1 MKKVG
6 LFICHCGSNIAGT
19 VNIEKVKNYFSGE
32 KDITVSDDYKYMCS
46 EPGQKKLRDA
56 IIEKELN
63 GVVVA
68 CCSPRM
74 HEITFR
80 NAALAAGLN
89 PYQVEIANIR
99 EQCSWV
105 HQKDKEK
112 ATEKAIQIIKTMIEK
127 VKRDEPLTPIEFDIT
142 KRALVIGG
150 GIAGI
155 TAAVDIANAG
165 YEVILVEKKHSIGG
179 KMLQLSETFPTLD
192 CAQCTLTPKTVE
204 AGRHPKIKLM
214 VYSQLEEVK
223 GYIGNFDIKIR
234 KKASYVDW
242 AKCTGCGLCQEKC
255 PTKTESEFD
264 RGIGERKAI
273 YTLSPQAVPN
283 KPIIDKESCRFFRE
297 GKCRVCEKVC
307 PVGAINYEMKDEVI
321 EEKVGAIIVAT
332 GFDVMDVEKIP
343 EYGYGVY
350 PDVIDGLQFERLNSA
365 SGPTGGE
372 IRRPS
377 DGKVPKE
384 VVFIKC
390 VGSRDPEKGI
400 PYCSRICCMYLGKH
414 ARLYKH
420 KVPDGQAYLFYM
432 DIRSFGKGYEEFI
445 QQSMEEADLLYIRG
459 RVARIMQEGDKLVI
473 WGADTLSGRKVEIKA
488 DMVVLATAAVPSN
501 GAKELANVLRTATD
515 EYGFFSEAH
524 IKLKPVESMT
534 GGIYLAGCA
543 QAPKDIPDTVAQA
556 GAAAAKV
563 LSLFGQEKMIQEPL
577 VAYVEEDL
585 CSGCGLC
592 VTACPFDA
600 RQIDVDTKISM
611 VNEALCQGCGACVSV
626 CPNKASKL
634 RNARP
639 ETYMAMLE
647 KYL

>member
-19 VNIEKVKNYFSGE
+19 VNIEKVKNYFLEE
-32 KDITVSDDYKYMCS
+32 KGVSVSDDYKYMCS

-56 IIEKELN
+56 ITEKELN

-105 HQKDKEK
+105 HEKDKEK
-112 ATEKAIQIIKTMIEK
+112 ETEKAIQIIKTMIEK

-142 KRALVIGG
+142 KKALVIGG

-165 YEVILVEKKHSIGG
+165 YEVILVEKRHSIGG

-223 GYIGNFDIKIR
+223 GYIGNFDVKIR

-242 AKCTGCGLCQEKC
+242 TKCTGCGLCQEKC

-283 KPIIDKESCRFFRE
+283 KPIIDKESCRYFRE
-297 GKCRVCEKVC
+297 GKCKVCEKVC
-307 PVGAINYEMKDEVI
+307 PVGAINYEMKDEII

-459 RVARIMQEGDKLVI
+459 RVARIMQEGDKLVV

-488 DMVVLATAAVPSN
+488 DMVVLGTAAVPSK

-543 QAPKDIPDTVAQA
+543 QSPKDIPDTVAQA

-563 LSLFGQEKMIQEPL
+563 LSLFGQEKMVQEPL
-577 VAYVEEDL
+577 VACVEEDL

-592 VTACPFDA
+592 VAACPFDA
-600 RQIDVDTKISM
+600 RQLDEETKISM

-634 RNARP
+634 RNAKP

>member
-1 MKKVG
+1 MKKIG
-6 LFICHCGSNIAGT
+6 LFVCHCGSNIAGT
-19 VNIEKVKNYFSGE
+19 VNIERVKNYFSE
-32 KDITVSDDYKYMCS
+32 YKHVEISDDYKYMCS

-56 IIEKELN
+56 IKERELN

-80 NAALAAGLN
+80 NAAIAAGLN
-89 PYQVEIANIR
+89 PYKVEIANIR

-105 HQKDKEK
+105 HQKDKDK
-112 ATEKAIQIIKTMIEK
+112 ATEKAIAIIKTMIEK
-127 VKRDEPLTPIEFDIT
+127 VQNDEALEPIKFEVT
-142 KRALVIGG
+142 KRALVVGG

-165 YEVILVEKKHSIGG
+165 YEVLLVEKRHSIGG
-179 KMLQLSETFPTLD
+179 KMLELSETFPTLD

-204 AGRHPKIKLM
+204 AGRHPKIKLL
-214 VYSQLEEVK
+214 VYSELEEVK
-223 GYIGNFDIKIR
+223 GYIGNFDVKIR
-234 KKASYVDW
+234 RKASYVDW
-242 AKCTGCGLCQEKC
+242 TKCTGCGLCQEKC

-264 RGIGERKAI
+264 HGIGERKAI

-283 KPIIDKESCRFFRE
+283 KPIIDKVSCRYFRE
-297 GKCRVCEKVC
+297 GKCKVCEKVC
-307 PVGAINYEMKDEVI
+307 PVQAINYEMKDEII

-332 GFDVMDVEKIP
+332 GYDILNTDQIP

-372 IRRPS
+372 IKRPS

-445 QQSMEEADLLYIRG
+445 QQSMEDANLLYIRG
-459 RVARIMQEGDKLVI
+459 RVARIMQEKDKLVV
-473 WGADTLSGRKVEIKA
+473 WGVDTLSGRKVEIKA
-488 DMVVLATAAVPSN
+488 DMVVLGTAVVPSY
-501 GAKELANVLRTATD
+501 GAKELAKILRTSTD
-515 EYGFFSEAH
+515 EHGFFSEAH

-563 LSLFGQEKMIQEPL
+563 LSLFGQEMMVQEPL
-577 VAYVEEDL
+577 IACVDEDL

-592 VTACPFDA
+592 VAACPFDA
-600 RQIDVDTKISM
+600 RQLDVETKISI

-626 CPNKASKL
+626 CPNKASQL
-634 RNARP
+634 RNAKP
-639 ETYMAMLE
+639 KTYMAMVE

>member
-1 MKKVG
+1 MKKIG
-6 LFICHCGSNIAGT
+6 LFICHCGINIAGT
-19 VNIEKVKNYFSGE
+19 IDIPEVKKFFSEYDDIE
-32 KDITVSDDYKYMCS
+32 ISDDYKYMCS

-56 IIEKELN
+56 IVEKNLD

-89 PYQVEIANIR
+89 PYKVEIANIR

-105 HQKDKEK
+105 HQREKDKATKK
-112 ATEKAIQIIKTMIEK
+112 AVDIIKTMIEK
-127 VKRDEPLTPIEFDIT
+127 VKKDEPLQPIEFEIT

-155 TAAVDIANAG
+155 TAAIDVANAG
-165 YEVILVEKKHSIGG
+165 YEVILVEKRHSIGG
-179 KMLQLSETFPTLD
+179 KMLELSETFPTLD

-214 VYSQLEEVK
+214 VYSEVEEVK
-223 GYIGNFDIKIR
+223 GYIGNFDVKIR

-242 AKCTGCGLCQEKC
+242 NKCTGCGLCQEKC

-264 RGIGERKAI
+264 HGLGERKAI

-283 KPIIDKESCRFFRE
+283 KPIIDKNSCRYFRE
-297 GKCRVCEKVC
+297 GKCRVCEKIC
-307 PVGAINYEMKDEVI
+307 PVQAINYEMKDEIV
-321 EEKVGAIIVAT
+321 EEKVGAIVVAT
-332 GFDVMDVEKIP
+332 GYEILETEKIP
-343 EYGYGVY
+343 EYGCGMYK
-350 PDVIDGLQFERLNSA
+350 DVIDGLQFERLNSA
-365 SGPTGGE
+365 SGPTAGE

-377 DGKVPKE
+377 DGKIPKE

-400 PYCSRICCMYLGKH
+400 PYCSRLCCMYLAKH

-432 DIRSFGKGYEEFI
+432 DIRSFGKGYEEFV
-445 QQSMEEADLLYIRG
+445 QQSMEEANLLYIRG
-459 RVARIMQEGDKLVI
+459 RVARIMQEGDKLVV
-473 WGADTLSGRKVEIKA
+473 WGVDTLSGRKVEIKA
-488 DMVVLATAAVPSN
+488 DMVVLGTAVVPSK
-501 GAKELANVLRTATD
+501 GSVELGKILRTATD

-543 QAPKDIPDTVAQA
+543 QSPKDIPDTVAQA

-563 LSLFGQEKMIQEPL
+563 LSLFGQEKMVQEPL
-577 VAYVEEDL
+577 IACVDTDL
-585 CSGCGLC
+585 CSGCGVC
-592 VTACPFDA
+592 VVACPFDA
-600 RQIDVDTKISM
+600 RMLDQDERISI
-611 VNEALCQGCGACVSV
+611 VNEALCQGCGACVSA
-626 CPNKASKL
+626 CPNKACQL
-634 RNARP
+634 RNASP
-639 ETYMAMLE
+639 KTYMAMVD

>member
-1 MKKVG
+1 MKKIG
-6 LFICHCGSNIAGT
+6 LFVCHCGSNIAGT
-19 VNIEKVKNYFSGE
+19 VNIERVKNYFSE
-32 KDITVSDDYKYMCS
+32 YKHVEISDDYKYMCS

-56 IIEKELN
+56 IKERELN

-80 NAALAAGLN
+80 NAAIAAGLN
-89 PYQVEIANIR
+89 PYKVEIANIR

-105 HQKDKEK
+105 HQKDKDK
-112 ATEKAIQIIKTMIEK
+112 ATEKAIAIIKTMIEK
-127 VKRDEPLTPIEFDIT
+127 VQNDEALEPIKFEVT
-142 KRALVIGG
+142 KRALVVGG

-165 YEVILVEKKHSIGG
+165 YEVLLVEKRHSIGG
-179 KMLQLSETFPTLD
+179 KMLELSETFPTLD

-204 AGRHPKIKLM
+204 AGRHPKIKLL
-214 VYSQLEEVK
+214 VYSELEEVK
-223 GYIGNFDIKIR
+223 GYIGNFDVKIR
-234 KKASYVDW
+234 RKASYVDW
-242 AKCTGCGLCQEKC
+242 TKCTGCGLCQEKC

-264 RGIGERKAI
+264 HGIGERKAI

-283 KPIIDKESCRFFRE
+283 KPIIDKVSCRYFRE
-297 GKCRVCEKVC
+297 GKCKVCEKVC
-307 PVGAINYEMKDEVI
+307 PVQAINYEMKDEII

-332 GFDVMDVEKIP
+332 GYDILNTDQIP

-372 IRRPS
+372 IKRPS

-445 QQSMEEADLLYIRG
+445 QQSMEDANLLYIRG
-459 RVARIMQEGDKLVI
+459 RVARIMQEKDKLVV
-473 WGADTLSGRKVEIKA
+473 WGVDTLSGRKVEIKA
-488 DMVVLATAAVPSN
+488 DMVVLGTAVVPSY
-501 GAKELANVLRTATD
+501 GAKELAKILRTSTD
-515 EYGFFSEAH
+515 EHGFFSEAH

-563 LSLFGQEKMIQEPL
+563 LSLFGQEMMVQEPL
-577 VAYVEEDL
+577 IACVEEDL

-592 VTACPFDA
+592 VAACPFDA
-600 RQIDVDTKISM
+600 RQLDVETKISI
-611 VNEALCQGCGACVSV
+611 VNEALCQGCGVCVSV
-626 CPNKASKL
+626 CPNKASQL
-634 RNARP
+634 RNAKP
-639 ETYMAMLE
+639 KTYMAMVE

>member
-1 MKKVG
+1 MKKIG
-6 LFICHCGSNIAGT
+6 LYICHCGSNIAGV
-19 VNIEKVKNYFSGE
+19 VNIEKVKNYFSSIEGIE
-32 KDITVSDDYKYMCS
+32 IADDYKYMCS

-56 IIEKELN
+56 IVEKGLN

-80 NAALAAGLN
+80 NAAISAGLN

-112 ATEKAIQIIKTMIEK
+112 ATQKAIEIIKTMIEK
-127 VKRDEPLTPIEFDIT
+127 VKSDEPLQPIEFDIT

-155 TAAVDIANAG
+155 TSAVDIANAG

-214 VYSQLEEVK
+214 VYSEVEEVK
-223 GYIGNFDIKIR
+223 GYIGNFDVKIR

-242 AKCTGCGLCQEKC
+242 SKCTGCGLCQEKC
-255 PTKTESEFD
+255 PTKTASEFD
-264 RGIGERKAI
+264 RGLGERKAI

-297 GKCRVCEKVC
+297 GKCRVCEKIC
-307 PVGAINYEMKDEVI
+307 PVQAINYEMKDEIV

-332 GFDVMDVEKIP
+332 GYDILETDKIP
-343 EYGYGVY
+343 EYGYGMY

-390 VGSRDPEKGI
+390 VGSRDPLKGI
-400 PYCSRICCMYLGKH
+400 PYCSRVCCMYLGKH

-445 QQSMEEADLLYIRG
+445 QQSMEEANLLYIRG
-459 RVARIMQEGDKLVI
+459 RVARIFQEGDKLVV
-473 WGADTLSGRKVEIKA
+473 WGVDTLSGKKVEIKA
-488 DMVVLATAAVPSN
+488 DMVVLGTAVIPSE
-501 GAKELANVLRTATD
+501 GAKNLAKILRTSTD

-524 IKLKPVESMT
+524 IKLRPVESMT
-534 GGIYLAGCA
+534 AGIYLAGCA
-543 QAPKDIPDTVAQA
+543 QSPKDIPDTVSQA
-556 GAAAAKV
+556 GAASAKV
-563 LSLFGQEKMIQEPL
+563 LALFGKDKMVQEPL
-577 VAYVEEDL
+577 IACVDIDL

-592 VTACPFDA
+592 ISACPFDA
-600 RQIDVDTKISM
+600 RQLDSEEKISL

-626 CPNKASKL
+626 CPNKACSL
-634 RNARP
+634 RNAMP
-639 ETYMAMLE
+639 KTYISMVE
-647 KYL
+647 RYL

>member
-1 MKKVG
+1 MKKIG

-19 VNIEKVKNYFSGE
+19 IDIPEVKKFFSEYDDIE
-32 KDITVSDDYKYMCS
+32 ISDDYKYMCS

-56 IIEKELN
+56 IVERGLN

-80 NAALAAGLN
+80 NAAVSAGLN
-89 PYQVEIANIR
+89 PYKVEIANIR

-105 HQKDKEK
+105 HQKEKDK
-112 ATEKAIQIIKTMIEK
+112 ATKKSIDIIKTMIEK
-127 VKRDEPLTPIEFDIT
+127 VKRDEALQPIEFDIT

-165 YEVILVEKKHSIGG
+165 YEVVLVEKRHSIGG
-179 KMLQLSETFPTLD
+179 KMLELSETFPTLD

-214 VYSQLEEVK
+214 VYSEVEEVK
-223 GYIGNFDIKIR
+223 GYIGNFDVKIR
-234 KKASYVDW
+234 RKASYVDW
-242 AKCTGCGLCQEKC
+242 NKCTGCGLCQEKC
-255 PTKTESEFD
+255 PSKTESEFD
-264 RGIGERKAI
+264 HGLGERKAI

-283 KPIIDKESCRFFRE
+283 KPIIDKNSCRFFRE

-307 PVGAINYEMKDEVI
+307 PVQAINYEMKDEVI
-321 EEKVGAIIVAT
+321 EEKVGAIVVAT
-332 GFDVMDVEKIP
+332 GYEILETEKIP
-343 EYGYGVY
+343 EYGYGMY
-350 PDVIDGLQFERLNSA
+350 KDVIDGLQFERLNSA
-365 SGPTGGE
+365 SGPTAGE

-445 QQSMEEADLLYIRG
+445 QQSMEEANLLYIRG
-459 RVARIMQEGDKLVI
+459 RVARIMQEGDKLVV
-473 WGADTLSGRKVEIKA
+473 WGVDTLSGRKVEIKA
-488 DMVVLATAAVPSN
+488 DMVVLGTAVVPSK
-501 GAKELANVLRTATD
+501 GATELAKVLRTATD
-515 EYGFFSEAH
+515 EYGFFNEAH

-563 LSLFGQEKMIQEPL
+563 LSLFGQEKMVQEPL
-577 VAYVEEDL
+577 IACVDTDL
-585 CSGCGLC
+585 CSGCGVC

-600 RQIDVDTKISM
+600 RMLDVDEKISI
-611 VNEALCQGCGACVSV
+611 VNEALCQGCGACVSA
-626 CPNKASKL
+626 CPNKACQL
-634 RNARP
+634 RNASP
-639 ETYMAMLE
+639 KTYMAMVD

>member
-19 VNIEKVKNYFSGE
+19 VNIEKVKEFFVGQDGIS
-32 KDITVSDDYKYMCS
+32 ISDDYKYMCS

-56 IIEKELN
+56 IKDKELN

-127 VKRDEPLTPIEFDIT
+127 VKRDEPLTPIEFEVT

-165 YEVILVEKKHSIGG
+165 YEVILVEKRHSIGG

-223 GYIGNFDIKIR
+223 GYIGNFDVKIR
-234 KKASYVDW
+234 KRASYVDW
-242 AKCTGCGLCQEKC
+242 SKCTGCGLCQEKC
-255 PTKTESEFD
+255 PAKTASEFD
-264 RGIGERKAI
+264 RGVGQRKAI

-307 PVGAINYEMKDEVI
+307 PVGAINYEMKDEVV
-321 EEKVGAIIVAT
+321 EEKVGAIVVAT

-343 EYGYGVY
+343 EYGYGMY

-445 QQSMEEADLLYIRG
+445 QQSMEEANLLYIRG
-459 RVARIMQEGDKLVI
+459 RVARIMQEGDKLVV
-473 WGADTLSGRKVEIKA
+473 WGVDTLSGRKVEIKA
-488 DMVVLATAAVPSN
+488 DMVVLGTAAVPSQ
-501 GAKELANVLRTATD
+501 GAKELANVLRTSTD

-543 QAPKDIPDTVAQA
+543 QSPKDIPDTVAQA

-563 LSLFGQEKMIQEPL
+563 LSLFGQEKMVQEPL
-577 VAYVEEDL
+577 VACVEEDL

-600 RQIDVDTKISM
+600 RYIDEETKISM

-647 KYL
+647 RYL

>member
-1 MKKVG
+1 MKKIG

-19 VNIEKVKNYFSGE
+19 IDIPQVKKYFSE
-32 KDITVSDDYKYMCS
+32 YDDIEISDDYKYMCS

-56 IIEKELN
+56 IVEKELN

-80 NAALAAGLN
+80 NAAVSAGLN
-89 PYQVEIANIR
+89 PYKVEIANIR

-105 HQKDKEK
+105 HQKEKEN
-112 ATEKAIQIIKTMIEK
+112 ATKKSIDIIKTMIEK
-127 VKRDEPLTPIEFDIT
+127 VKRDEPLQPIEFEIT

-165 YEVILVEKKHSIGG
+165 YEVVLVEKRHSIGG
-179 KMLQLSETFPTLD
+179 KMLELSETFPTLD

-204 AGRHPKIKLM
+204 AGRHPKIKLL
-214 VYSQLEEVK
+214 VYSEVEEVK
-223 GYIGNFDIKIR
+223 GYIGNFDVKIR

-242 AKCTGCGLCQEKC
+242 NKCTGCGLCQEKC
-255 PTKTESEFD
+255 PSKTESEFD
-264 RGIGERKAI
+264 HGLGERKAI

-283 KPIIDKESCRFFRE
+283 KPIIDKNSCRYFKE

-307 PVGAINYEMKDEVI
+307 PVQAINYEMKDEIV
-321 EEKVGAIIVAT
+321 EEKVGAIVVAT
-332 GFDVMDVEKIP
+332 GYEILETERIP
-343 EYGYGVY
+343 EYGYGMY
-350 PDVIDGLQFERLNSA
+350 KDVIDGLQFERLNSA
-365 SGPTGGE
+365 SGPTSGE

-377 DGKVPKE
+377 DGKIPKE

-445 QQSMEEADLLYIRG
+445 QQSMEEANLLYIRG
-459 RVARIMQEGDKLVI
+459 RVARIMQEGDKLVV
-473 WGADTLSGRKVEIKA
+473 WGVDTLSGRKVEIKA
-488 DMVVLATAAVPSN
+488 DMVVLGTAVVPSK
-501 GAKELANVLRTATD
+501 GAVDLAKVLRTATD
-515 EYGFFSEAH
+515 EYGYFSEAH

-563 LSLFGQEKMIQEPL
+563 LSLFGQEKMVQEPL
-577 VAYVEEDL
+577 IACVDTDL
-585 CSGCGLC
+585 CSGCGVC
-592 VTACPFDA
+592 VVACPFDA
-600 RQIDVDTKISM
+600 RVLDEDEKISI
-611 VNEALCQGCGACVSV
+611 VNEALCQGCGACVSA
-626 CPNKASKL
+626 CPNKACQL
-634 RNARP
+634 RNSSP
-639 ETYMAMLE
+639 KTYMAMVD

>member
-1 MKKVG
+1 MKKIG
-6 LFICHCGSNIAGT
+6 LYICHCGSNIAGT
-19 VNIEKVKNYFSGE
+19 VDIPKVKSIMAEEPGVE
-32 KDITVSDDYKYMCS
+32 VSDDYKYMCS

-56 IIEKELN
+56 IVEKGLE

-80 NAALAAGLN
+80 NAASAAGLN

-112 ATEKAIQIIKTMIEK
+112 ATDKAILIIKTMIEK
-127 VKRDEPLTPIEFDIT
+127 VKRDEPLQPIEFDVT

-155 TAAVDIANAG
+155 TTAVDIANAG

-214 VYSQLEEVK
+214 VYSELEEVK
-223 GYIGNFDIKIR
+223 GYIGNFDVKIR
-234 KKASYVDW
+234 RKAPYVDW
-242 AKCTGCGLCQEKC
+242 SKCTGCGLCQEKC
-255 PTKTESEFD
+255 PTKTASEFD
-264 RGIGERKAI
+264 REMGERKSI

-283 KPIIDKESCRFFRE
+283 KPIIDKASCRFFRE
-297 GKCRVCEKVC
+297 GKCKVCEKVC
-307 PVGAINYEMKDEVI
+307 PVKAINYEMKDEVI

-332 GFDVMDVEKIP
+332 GFDIMDMDKIP
-343 EYGYGVY
+343 EYGYGMY
-350 PDVIDGLQFERLNSA
+350 PDVIDGIQFERLNSA

-377 DGKVPKE
+377 DGKIPKE

-420 KVPDGQAYLFYM
+420 KVHDGQAYLFYM

-445 QQSMEEADLLYIRG
+445 QQSMEEANLLYIRG
-459 RVARIMQEGDKLVI
+459 RVSRIMQEGDKLVV
-473 WGADTLSGRKVEIKA
+473 WGADTLSGKKVEIKA
-488 DMVVLATAAVPSN
+488 DMVVLGTAALAAD
-501 GAKELANVLRTATD
+501 GAKALANVLRTATD

-543 QAPKDIPDTVAQA
+543 QSPKDIPDTVAQA

-563 LSLFGQEKMIQEPL
+563 LSLFGNEKMVQEPL
-577 VAYVEEDL
+577 VACVDSDL
-585 CSGCGLC
+585 CSGCGMC
-592 VTACPFDA
+592 VSACPFDA
-600 RQIDVDTKISM
+600 RSLDPQQRIGL

-626 CPNKASKL
+626 CPNKASQLKNT
-634 RNARP
+634 RA
-639 ETYMAMLE
+639 ETVMAMME

>member
-19 VNIEKVKNYFSGE
+19 VNIEKVKDYFSHE
-32 KDITVSDDYKYMCS
+32 KDVTISDDYKYMCS

-56 IIEKELN
+56 IIEKSLN

-80 NAALAAGLN
+80 NAASAAGLN

-165 YEVILVEKKHSIGG
+165 YEVILVERKHSIGG
-179 KMLQLSETFPTLD
+179 TMLQLSETFPTLD

-214 VYSQLEEVK
+214 VYSQVEEVK
-223 GYIGNFDIKIR
+223 GYIGNFDVKIR

-242 AKCTGCGLCQEKC
+242 TKCTGCGLCQEKC

-283 KPIIDKESCRFFRE
+283 KPIIDKDSCRFFRE

-307 PVGAINYEMKDEVI
+307 PVGAINYEMKDEVV

-332 GFDVMDVEKIP
+332 GFNVMDVEKIP
-343 EYGYGVY
+343 EYGYGIY
-350 PDVIDGLQFERLNSA
+350 PDVIDGIQFERLNSA
-365 SGPTGGE
+365 SGPTSGE

-445 QQSMEEADLLYIRG
+445 QQSMEEANLMYIRG
-459 RVARIMQEGDKLVI
+459 RVARIMQEGDKLIV
-473 WGADTLSGRKVEIKA
+473 WGADTLTGRKVEIKA
-488 DMVVLATAAVPSN
+488 DMVVLGTAAIPSK
-501 GAKELANVLRTATD
+501 GAKELANILRTATD

-543 QAPKDIPDTVAQA
+543 QSPKDIPDTVSQA

-563 LSLFGQEKMIQEPL
+563 LSLFGQEKMVQEPL
-577 VAYVEEDL
+577 VACVEEDL

-592 VTACPFDA
+592 VAACPFDA
-600 RQIDVDTKISM
+600 RQVDDETKISM

-647 KYL
+647 RYL

>member
-1 MKKVG
+1 MKKIG

-19 VNIEKVKNYFSGE
+19 IDIPEVKKFFSGYD
-32 KDITVSDDYKYMCS
+32 DIEISDDYKYMCS

-56 IIEKELN
+56 IVDRQLD

-80 NAALAAGLN
+80 NAAQSAGLN
-89 PYQVEIANIR
+89 PYKVEIANIR

-105 HQKDKEK
+105 HQKEKGK
-112 ATEKAIQIIKTMIEK
+112 ATEKAIDIIKTMIEK
-127 VKRDEPLTPIEFDIT
+127 VKRDEPLKPIEFEIT

-165 YEVILVEKKHSIGG
+165 YEVILVERRHSIGG
-179 KMLQLSETFPTLD
+179 KMLELSETFPTLD

-214 VYSQLEEVK
+214 VYSEVEEVK

-234 KKASYVDW
+234 RKASFVDW
-242 AKCTGCGLCQEKC
+242 NKCTGCGLCQEKC

-264 RGIGERKAI
+264 HGLGERKAI

-283 KPIIDKESCRFFRE
+283 KPIIDKNSCRFFRE

-307 PVGAINYEMKDEVI
+307 PVQAINYEMKDEIV
-321 EEKVGAIIVAT
+321 EEKVGAIVVAT
-332 GFDVMDVEKIP
+332 GYEILETDKIP
-343 EYGYGVY
+343 EYGYGIY
-350 PDVIDGLQFERLNSA
+350 KDVIDGLQFERLNSA
-365 SGPTGGE
+365 SGPTAGE

-377 DGKVPKE
+377 DGKIPKE

-445 QQSMEEADLLYIRG
+445 QQSMEEANLLYIRG
-459 RVARIMQEGDKLVI
+459 RVARIMQEGDKLVV
-473 WGADTLSGRKVEIKA
+473 WGVDTLSGRKVEIKA
-488 DMVVLATAAVPSN
+488 DMVVLGTAVLPSK
-501 GAKELANVLRTATD
+501 GAAELGKILRAATD

-543 QAPKDIPDTVAQA
+543 QSPKDIPDTVAQA

-577 VAYVEEDL
+577 IACVDYDL
-585 CSGCGLC
+585 CSGCGVC
-592 VTACPFDA
+592 VVACPFDA
-600 RQIDVDTKISM
+600 RMLDQEERISI
-611 VNEALCQGCGACVSV
+611 VNEALCQGCGACVSA
-626 CPNKASKL
+626 CPNKACQLK
-634 RNARP
+634 NASP
-639 ETYMAMLE
+639 KTYIAMVD

>member
-19 VNIEKVKNYFSGE
+19 VNIEKVKSYFANVEGIS
-32 KDITVSDDYKYMCS
+32 ISDDYKYMCS

-56 IIEKELN
+56 ITEKELG

-74 HEITFR
+74 HELTFR

-105 HQKDKEK
+105 HQKDKDK

-127 VKRDEPLTPIEFDIT
+127 VKRDEPLTPIEFDVT

-165 YEVILVEKKHSIGG
+165 YEVILVEKRHSIGG

-214 VYSQLEEVK
+214 VYSQIEEVK
-223 GYIGNFDIKIR
+223 GYIGNFDVKIR
-234 KKASYVDW
+234 RKASYVDW
-242 AKCTGCGLCQEKC
+242 TKCTGCGLCQEKC
-255 PTKTESEFD
+255 PTKTQSEFD

-321 EEKVGAIIVAT
+321 EEKVGAIVVAT
-332 GFDVMDVEKIP
+332 GFDVMETEKIP
-343 EYGYGVY
+343 EYGYGMY

-365 SGPTGGE
+365 SGPTSGE

-445 QQSMEEADLLYIRG
+445 QQSMEEANLLYIRG
-459 RVARIMQEGDKLVI
+459 RVARIMQDGDKLIV
-473 WGADTLSGRKVEIKA
+473 WGVDTLSGRKVEIKA
-488 DMVVLATAAVPSN
+488 DMVVLGTAAIPSQ
-501 GAKELANVLRTATD
+501 GAKELANILRTSTD

-543 QAPKDIPDTVAQA
+543 QSPKDIPDTVAQA

-563 LSLFGQEKMIQEPL
+563 LSLFGQEKMVQEPL
-577 VAYVEEDL
+577 VACVDEDL

-600 RQIDVDTKISM
+600 RYIDEETKISM

-634 RNARP
+634 RNAKP

-647 KYL
+647 RYL

>member
-1 MKKVG
+1 MKKIG
-6 LFICHCGSNIAGT
+6 LYICHCGSNIAGV
-19 VNIEKVKNYFSGE
+19 VNIERVKNYFSSVEGVE
-32 KDITVSDDYKYMCS
+32 ISDDYKYMCS

-56 IIEKELN
+56 ILEKGLN

-112 ATEKAIQIIKTMIEK
+112 ATNKAIEIIKTMIEK
-127 VKRDEPLTPIEFDIT
+127 VKRDEPLEPIEFDIT

-204 AGRHPKIKLM
+204 AGRHSKIKLL
-214 VYSQLEEVK
+214 VYSEVEEVK
-223 GYIGNFDIKIR
+223 GYIGNFDVKIR

-242 AKCTGCGLCQEKC
+242 SKCTGCGLCQEKC
-255 PTKTESEFD
+255 PSKTASEFD
-264 RGIGERKAI
+264 RELGERKAI

-297 GKCRVCEKVC
+297 GKCKVCEKVC
-307 PVGAINYEMKDEVI
+307 PVQAIVYDMKDEVI

-332 GFDVMDVEKIP
+332 GYDILEVDKVP
-343 EYGYGVY
+343 EYGYGMY
-350 PDVIDGLQFERLNSA
+350 PDVIDGLQFERINSA

-372 IRRPS
+372 IKRPS

-445 QQSMEEADLLYIRG
+445 QQSMEEANLLYIRG
-459 RVARIMQEGDKLVI
+459 RVARIFQEGDKLVV
-473 WGADTLSGRKVEIKA
+473 WGVDTLSGKKVEIKA
-488 DMVVLATAAVPSN
+488 DMVVLGTAVLPSE
-501 GAKELANVLRTATD
+501 GAKDLAKVLRTATD
-515 EYGFFSEAH
+515 EYGFLNEAH

-534 GGIYLAGCA
+534 SGIYLAGCA
-543 QAPKDIPDTVAQA
+543 QSPKDIPDTVSQA

-563 LSLFGQEKMIQEPL
+563 LSLFGKDKMVQEPL
-577 VAYVEEDL
+577 VACVDTDL

-592 VTACPFDA
+592 VAACPFDA
-600 RQIDVDTKISM
+600 RQLDTEEKISM

-626 CPNKASKL
+626 CPNKACSL
-634 RNARP
+634 RNAMP
-639 ETYMAMLE
+639 KTYISMLE
-647 KYL
+647 RYL

>member
-19 VNIEKVKNYFSGE
+19 VNIEKVKNYFLSE

-56 IIEKELN
+56 ITEKELN

-142 KRALVIGG
+142 KKALVIGG

-223 GYIGNFDIKIR
+223 GYIGNFDVKIR

-242 AKCTGCGLCQEKC
+242 SKCTGCGLCQEKC

-321 EEKVGAIIVAT
+321 EEKVGAIVVAT
-332 GFDVMDVEKIP
+332 GFDILDVEKIP

-459 RVARIMQEGDKLVI
+459 RVARIMQEGDKLVV

-488 DMVVLATAAVPSN
+488 DMVVLATAAVPSK

-543 QAPKDIPDTVAQA
+543 QSPKDIPDTVAQA

-563 LSLFGQEKMIQEPL
+563 LSLFGQEKMVQEPL
-577 VAYVEEDL
+577 VAFVEEDL

-600 RQIDVDTKISM
+600 RQVDVDTKISL

-634 RNARP
+634 RNAKP

>member
-19 VNIEKVKNYFSGE
+19 VNIEKVKNYFLEE
-32 KDITVSDDYKYMCS
+32 KGVSVSDDYKYMCS

-56 IIEKELN
+56 ITEKELN

-142 KRALVIGG
+142 KKALVIGG

-165 YEVILVEKKHSIGG
+165 YEVILVEKRHSIGG

-223 GYIGNFDIKIR
+223 GYIGNFDVKIR

-242 AKCTGCGLCQEKC
+242 TKCTGCGLCQEKC

-283 KPIIDKESCRFFRE
+283 KPIIDKESCRYFRE
-297 GKCRVCEKVC
+297 GKCKVCEKVC
-307 PVGAINYEMKDEVI
+307 PVGAINYEMKDEII

-459 RVARIMQEGDKLVI
+459 RVARIMQEGDKLVV

-488 DMVVLATAAVPSN
+488 DMVVLGTAAVPSK

-543 QAPKDIPDTVAQA
+543 QSPKDIPDTVAQA

-563 LSLFGQEKMIQEPL
+563 LSLFGQEKMVQEPL
-577 VAYVEEDL
+577 VACVEEDL

-592 VTACPFDA
+592 VAACPFDA
-600 RQIDVDTKISM
+600 RQLDEETKISM

-634 RNARP
+634 RNAKP

>member
-19 VNIEKVKNYFSGE
+19 VNIEKVKSYFADTEGIS
-32 KDITVSDDYKYMCS
+32 ISDDYKYMCS

-56 IIEKELN
+56 ITEKELG

-74 HEITFR
+74 HELTFR
-80 NAALAAGLN
+80 NAAFAAGLN

-127 VKRDEPLTPIEFDIT
+127 VKRDEPLTPIEFDVT

-165 YEVILVEKKHSIGG
+165 YEVILVEKRHSIGG

-214 VYSQLEEVK
+214 VYSQVEEVK
-223 GYIGNFDIKIR
+223 GYIGNFDVKLR
-234 KKASYVDW
+234 RKASFVDW
-242 AKCTGCGLCQEKC
+242 TKCTGCGLCQEKC
-255 PTKTESEFD
+255 PTKTQSEFD

-307 PVGAINYEMKDEVI
+307 PVGAINYEMKDDVI

-332 GFDVMDVEKIP
+332 GFDVMDTEKIP
-343 EYGYGVY
+343 EYGYGMY

-445 QQSMEEADLLYIRG
+445 QQSMEEANLLYIRG
-459 RVARIMQEGDKLVI
+459 RVARIMQEGDKLIV
-473 WGADTLSGRKVEIKA
+473 WGVDTLSGRKVEIKA
-488 DMVVLATAAVPSN
+488 DMVVLGTAAIPSK

-543 QAPKDIPDTVAQA
+543 QSPKDIPDTVAQA

-563 LSLFGQEKMIQEPL
+563 LSLFGQEKMVQEPL
-577 VAYVEEDL
+577 VACVDEDL

-600 RQIDVDTKISM
+600 RYIDEETKISM

-634 RNARP
+634 RNAKP

-647 KYL
+647 RYL

>member
-1 MKKVG
+1 MKKIG

-19 VNIEKVKNYFSGE
+19 IDIPEVKKFFSEYNDIE
-32 KDITVSDDYKYMCS
+32 ISDDYKYMCS

-56 IIEKELN
+56 IVERQLN

-80 NAALAAGLN
+80 NAALSAGLN
-89 PYQVEIANIR
+89 PYKVEIANIR

-105 HQKDKEK
+105 HQKEKDK
-112 ATEKAIQIIKTMIEK
+112 ATKKAIDIIKTMIEK
-127 VKRDEPLTPIEFDIT
+127 VKRDEPLQPIEFEIT

-155 TAAVDIANAG
+155 TAAIDIANAG
-165 YEVILVEKKHSIGG
+165 YEVILVEKRHSIGG
-179 KMLQLSETFPTLD
+179 KMLELSETFPTLD

-214 VYSQLEEVK
+214 VYSEVEEVK
-223 GYIGNFDIKIR
+223 GYIGNFDVKIR
-234 KKASYVDW
+234 RKAGYVDW
-242 AKCTGCGLCQEKC
+242 NKCTGCGLCQEKC
-255 PTKTESEFD
+255 PSKTESEFD
-264 RGIGERKAI
+264 HGLGERKAI

-283 KPIIDKESCRFFRE
+283 KPIIDKNSCRYFRE

-307 PVGAINYEMKDEVI
+307 PVQAINYEMKDEVV
-321 EEKVGAIIVAT
+321 EEKVGAIVVAT
-332 GFDVMDVEKIP
+332 GYEILETEKIP
-343 EYGYGVY
+343 EYGYGMY
-350 PDVIDGLQFERLNSA
+350 KDVIDGLQFERLNSA
-365 SGPTGGE
+365 SGPTAGE

-445 QQSMEEADLLYIRG
+445 QQSMEESNLLYIRG
-459 RVARIMQEGDKLVI
+459 RVARIMQEGDKLVV
-473 WGADTLSGRKVEIKA
+473 WGVDTLSGRKVEIKA
-488 DMVVLATAAVPSN
+488 DMVVLGTAVVPSK
-501 GAKELANVLRTATD
+501 GAVELGKILRTATD

-563 LSLFGQEKMIQEPL
+563 LSLFGQEKMVQEPL
-577 VAYVEEDL
+577 IACVDTDL
-585 CSGCGLC
+585 CSGCGVC

-600 RQIDVDTKISM
+600 RMLDQDEKISI
-611 VNEALCQGCGACVSV
+611 VNEALCQGCGACVSA
-626 CPNKASKL
+626 CPNKACQL
-634 RNARP
+634 RNASP
-639 ETYMAMLE
+639 KTYMAMVD

>member
-1 MKKVG
+1 MKKIG
-6 LFICHCGSNIAGT
+6 LFICHCGINIAGT
-19 VNIEKVKNYFSGE
+19 IDIPEVKKFFSEYDDIE
-32 KDITVSDDYKYMCS
+32 ISDDYKYMCS

-56 IIEKELN
+56 IVEKNLD

-89 PYQVEIANIR
+89 PYKVEIANIR

-105 HQKDKEK
+105 HQREKDKATKK
-112 ATEKAIQIIKTMIEK
+112 AVDIIKTMIEK
-127 VKRDEPLTPIEFDIT
+127 VKKDEPLQPIEFEIT

-155 TAAVDIANAG
+155 TAAIDIANAG
-165 YEVILVEKKHSIGG
+165 YEVILVEKRHSIGG
-179 KMLQLSETFPTLD
+179 KMLELSETFPTLD

-214 VYSQLEEVK
+214 VYSEVEEVK
-223 GYIGNFDIKIR
+223 GYIGNFDVKIR

-242 AKCTGCGLCQEKC
+242 NKCTGCGLCQEKC

-264 RGIGERKAI
+264 HGLGERKAI

-283 KPIIDKESCRFFRE
+283 KPIIDKNSCRYFRE
-297 GKCRVCEKVC
+297 GKCRVCEKIC
-307 PVGAINYEMKDEVI
+307 PVQAINYEMKDEIV
-321 EEKVGAIIVAT
+321 EEKVGAIVVAT
-332 GFDVMDVEKIP
+332 GYEILETEKIP
-343 EYGYGVY
+343 EYGYGMY
-350 PDVIDGLQFERLNSA
+350 KDVIDGLQFERLNSA
-365 SGPTGGE
+365 SGPTAGE

-377 DGKVPKE
+377 DGKIPKE

-400 PYCSRICCMYLGKH
+400 PYCSRVCCMYLAKH

-432 DIRSFGKGYEEFI
+432 DIRSFGKGYEEFV
-445 QQSMEEADLLYIRG
+445 QQSMEEANLLYIRG
-459 RVARIMQEGDKLVI
+459 RVARIMQEGDKLVV
-473 WGADTLSGRKVEIKA
+473 WGVDTLSGRKVEIKA
-488 DMVVLATAAVPSN
+488 DMVVLGTAVVPSK
-501 GAKELANVLRTATD
+501 GSVELGKILRTATD

-543 QAPKDIPDTVAQA
+543 QSPKDIPDTVAQA

-563 LSLFGQEKMIQEPL
+563 LSLFGQEKMVQEPL
-577 VAYVEEDL
+577 IACVDTDL
-585 CSGCGLC
+585 CSGCGVC
-592 VTACPFDA
+592 VVACPFDA
-600 RQIDVDTKISM
+600 RMLDQDERISI
-611 VNEALCQGCGACVSV
+611 VNEALCQGCGACVSA
-626 CPNKASKL
+626 CPNKACQL
-634 RNARP
+634 RNASP
-639 ETYMAMLE
+639 KTYMAMVD

>member
-19 VNIEKVKNYFSGE
+19 VNIEKVKNYFLSE
-32 KDITVSDDYKYMCS
+32 KGITVSDDYKYMCS

-56 IIEKELN
+56 ITEKELN

-142 KRALVIGG
+142 KKALVIGG

-223 GYIGNFDIKIR
+223 GYIGNFDVKIR

-242 AKCTGCGLCQEKC
+242 SKCTGCGLCQEKC

-321 EEKVGAIIVAT
+321 EEKVGAIVVAT
-332 GFDVMDVEKIP
+332 GFDVLDVEKIP

-459 RVARIMQEGDKLVI
+459 RVARIMQEGDKLVV

-488 DMVVLATAAVPSN
+488 DMVVLATAAVPSK

-543 QAPKDIPDTVAQA
+543 QSPKDIPDTVAQA

-563 LSLFGQEKMIQEPL
+563 LSLFGQEKMVQEPL
-577 VAYVEEDL
+577 VAFVEEDL

-600 RQIDVDTKISM
+600 RQVDVDTKISL

-634 RNARP
+634 RNAKP

>member
-19 VNIEKVKNYFSGE
+19 VNIEKVKNYFLSE

-56 IIEKELN
+56 ITEKELN

-142 KRALVIGG
+142 KKALVIGG

-223 GYIGNFDIKIR
+223 GYIGNFDVKIR

-242 AKCTGCGLCQEKC
+242 SKCTGCGLCQEKC

-321 EEKVGAIIVAT
+321 EEKVGAIVVAT
-332 GFDVMDVEKIP
+332 GFDVLDVEKIP

-459 RVARIMQEGDKLVI
+459 RVARIMQEGDKLVV

-543 QAPKDIPDTVAQA
+543 QSPKDIPDTVAQA

-563 LSLFGQEKMIQEPL
+563 LSLFGQEKMVQEPL
-577 VAYVEEDL
+577 VAFVEEDL

-600 RQIDVDTKISM
+600 RQVDVDTKISL

-634 RNARP
+634 RNAKP

>member
-1 MKKVG
+1 MKKIG
-6 LFICHCGSNIAGT
+6 LFVCHCGSNIAGT
-19 VNIEKVKNYFSGE
+19 VNIEKVKNYFSE
-32 KDITVSDDYKYMCS
+32 YKDIEISDDYKYMCS

-56 IIEKELN
+56 IKEKELN

-80 NAALAAGLN
+80 NAAIAAGLN
-89 PYQVEIANIR
+89 PYKVEIANIR

-112 ATEKAIQIIKTMIEK
+112 ATEKAIAIIKTMIEK
-127 VKRDEPLTPIEFDIT
+127 VKNDEALEPLKFEVT
-142 KRALVIGG
+142 KRVLVVGG

-165 YEVILVEKKHSIGG
+165 YEVLLVEKRHSIGG
-179 KMLQLSETFPTLD
+179 KMLELSETFPTLD

-204 AGRHPKIKLM
+204 AGRHLKIKLL
-214 VYSQLEEVK
+214 VYSEIEEVK
-223 GYIGNFDIKIR
+223 GYIGNFDVKIR
-234 KKASYVDW
+234 RKASYVDW
-242 AKCTGCGLCQEKC
+242 SKCTGCGLCQEKC
-255 PTKTESEFD
+255 PTKTDSEFD
-264 RGIGERKAI
+264 HGLGERKAI

-283 KPIIDKESCRFFRE
+283 KPIIDKSSCRYFKE
-297 GKCRVCEKVC
+297 GKCKVCEKVC
-307 PVGAINYEMKDEVI
+307 PVQAINYEMKDEII

-332 GFDVMDVEKIP
+332 GYNILKTEQIP

-390 VGSRDPEKGI
+390 VGSRDPERGI
-400 PYCSRICCMYLGKH
+400 SYCSRICCMYLGKH

-445 QQSMEEADLLYIRG
+445 QNSMEEASLLYIRG
-459 RVARIMQEGDKLVI
+459 RVARIMQENDKLVV
-473 WGADTLSGRKVEIKA
+473 WGVDTLSGRKVEIKA
-488 DMVVLATAAVPSN
+488 DMVVLGTAVVPSD
-501 GAKELANVLRTATD
+501 GAKELAKILRTSTD

-563 LSLFGQEKMIQEPL
+563 LSLFSQEMMVQEPL
-577 VAYVEEDL
+577 VACVEEDL

-592 VTACPFDA
+592 VAACTFDA
-600 RQIDVDTKISM
+600 RQLDVEAKISI

-626 CPNKASKL
+626 CPNKASQL
-634 RNARP
+634 RNAKP
-639 ETYMAMLE
+639 KTYMAMVE

>member
-1 MKKVG
+1 MKKIG

-19 VNIEKVKNYFSGE
+19 IDISEVKKFFSEYDDIE
-32 KDITVSDDYKYMCS
+32 ISDDYKYMCS

-56 IIEKELN
+56 IVERQLN

-80 NAALAAGLN
+80 NAALSAGLN
-89 PYQVEIANIR
+89 PYKVEIANIR

-105 HQKDKEK
+105 HQKEKDK
-112 ATEKAIQIIKTMIEK
+112 ATKKAIDIIKTMIEK
-127 VKRDEPLTPIEFDIT
+127 VKRDEALQPIEFEIT

-165 YEVILVEKKHSIGG
+165 YEVILVEKRHSIGG
-179 KMLQLSETFPTLD
+179 KMLELSETFPTLD

-214 VYSQLEEVK
+214 VYSEVEEVK
-223 GYIGNFDIKIR
+223 GYIGNFDVKIR
-234 KKASYVDW
+234 RKASYVDW
-242 AKCTGCGLCQEKC
+242 NKCTGCGLCQEKC

-264 RGIGERKAI
+264 HGLGERKAI

-283 KPIIDKESCRFFRE
+283 KPIIDKNSCRYFRE

-307 PVGAINYEMKDEVI
+307 PVQAINYEMKDEIV
-321 EEKVGAIIVAT
+321 EEKVGAIVVAT
-332 GFDVMDVEKIP
+332 GYEILETEKIP
-343 EYGYGVY
+343 EYGYGMY
-350 PDVIDGLQFERLNSA
+350 KDVIDGLQFERLNSA
-365 SGPTGGE
+365 SGPTAGE

-445 QQSMEEADLLYIRG
+445 QQSMEEANLLYIRG
-459 RVARIMQEGDKLVI
+459 RVARIMQEGDKLVV
-473 WGADTLSGRKVEIKA
+473 WGVDTLSGRKVEIKA
-488 DMVVLATAAVPSN
+488 DMVVLGTAVIPSK
-501 GAKELANVLRTATD
+501 GAKELAKVLRTATD

-563 LSLFGQEKMIQEPL
+563 LSLFGQEKMVQEPL
-577 VAYVEEDL
+577 IACVDTDL
-585 CSGCGLC
+585 CSGCGVC

-600 RQIDVDTKISM
+600 RMLDQDEKISI
-611 VNEALCQGCGACVSV
+611 VNEALCQGCGACVSA
-626 CPNKASKL
+626 CPNKACQL
-634 RNARP
+634 RNASP
-639 ETYMAMLE
+639 KTYMAMVD

>member
-1 MKKVG
+1 MKKIG

-19 VNIEKVKNYFSGE
+19 IDISEVKKFFSEYDDIE
-32 KDITVSDDYKYMCS
+32 ISDDYKYMCS

-56 IIEKELN
+56 IVERQLN

-80 NAALAAGLN
+80 NAALSAGLN
-89 PYQVEIANIR
+89 PYKVEIANIR

-105 HQKDKEK
+105 HQKEKDK
-112 ATEKAIQIIKTMIEK
+112 ATKKAIDIIKTMIEK
-127 VKRDEPLTPIEFDIT
+127 VKRDEALQPIEFEIT

-165 YEVILVEKKHSIGG
+165 YEVILVEKRHSIGG
-179 KMLQLSETFPTLD
+179 KMLELSETFPTLD

-214 VYSQLEEVK
+214 VYSEVEEVK
-223 GYIGNFDIKIR
+223 GYIGNFDVKIR
-234 KKASYVDW
+234 RKASYVDW
-242 AKCTGCGLCQEKC
+242 NKCTGCGLCQEKC

-264 RGIGERKAI
+264 HGLGERKAI

-283 KPIIDKESCRFFRE
+283 KPIIDKNSCRYFRE

-307 PVGAINYEMKDEVI
+307 PVQAINYDMKDEIV
-321 EEKVGAIIVAT
+321 EEKVGAIVVAT
-332 GFDVMDVEKIP
+332 GYEILETEKIP
-343 EYGYGVY
+343 EYGYGMY
-350 PDVIDGLQFERLNSA
+350 KDVIDGLQFERLNSA
-365 SGPTGGE
+365 SGPTAGE

-445 QQSMEEADLLYIRG
+445 QQSMEEANLLYIRG
-459 RVARIMQEGDKLVI
+459 RVARIMQEGDKLVV
-473 WGADTLSGRKVEIKA
+473 WGVDTLSGRKVEIKA
-488 DMVVLATAAVPSN
+488 DMVVLGTAVVPSK
-501 GAKELANVLRTATD
+501 GAVELGKILRTATD

-563 LSLFGQEKMIQEPL
+563 LSLFGQEKMVQEPL
-577 VAYVEEDL
+577 IACVDTDL
-585 CSGCGLC
+585 CSGCGVC
-592 VTACPFDA
+592 VVACPFDA
-600 RQIDVDTKISM
+600 RMLDQDEKISI
-611 VNEALCQGCGACVSV
+611 VNEALCQGCGACVSA
-626 CPNKASKL
+626 CPNKACQL
-634 RNARP
+634 RNASP
-639 ETYMAMLE
+639 KTYMAMVD

>member
-1 MKKVG
+1 MKKIG

-19 VNIEKVKNYFSGE
+19 IDIPEVKKFFSEYDDIE
-32 KDITVSDDYKYMCS
+32 ISDDYKYMCS

-56 IIEKELN
+56 IVERQLN

-80 NAALAAGLN
+80 NAALSAGLN
-89 PYQVEIANIR
+89 PYKVEIANIR

-105 HQKDKEK
+105 HQKEKDK
-112 ATEKAIQIIKTMIEK
+112 ATKKAIDIIKTMIEK
-127 VKRDEPLTPIEFDIT
+127 VKRDEALQPIEFEIT

-165 YEVILVEKKHSIGG
+165 YEVILVEKRHSIGG
-179 KMLQLSETFPTLD
+179 KMLELSETFPTLD

-214 VYSQLEEVK
+214 VYSEVEEVK
-223 GYIGNFDIKIR
+223 GYIGNFDVKIR
-234 KKASYVDW
+234 RKASYVDW
-242 AKCTGCGLCQEKC
+242 NKCTGCGLCQEKC

-264 RGIGERKAI
+264 HGLGERKAI

-283 KPIIDKESCRFFRE
+283 KPIIDKNSCRYFRE

-307 PVGAINYEMKDEVI
+307 PVQAINYEMKDEIV
-321 EEKVGAIIVAT
+321 EEKVGAIVVAT
-332 GFDVMDVEKIP
+332 GYEILETEKIP
-343 EYGYGVY
+343 EYGYGMY
-350 PDVIDGLQFERLNSA
+350 KDVIDGLQFERLNSA
-365 SGPTGGE
+365 SGPTAGE

-445 QQSMEEADLLYIRG
+445 QQSMEEANLLYIRG
-459 RVARIMQEGDKLVI
+459 RVARIMQEGDKLVV
-473 WGADTLSGRKVEIKA
+473 WGVDTLSGRKVEIKA
-488 DMVVLATAAVPSN
+488 DMVVLGTAVIPSK
-501 GAKELANVLRTATD
+501 GAKELAKVLRTATD

-563 LSLFGQEKMIQEPL
+563 LSLFGQEKMVQEPL
-577 VAYVEEDL
+577 IACVDTDL
-585 CSGCGLC
+585 CSGCGVC

-600 RQIDVDTKISM
+600 RMLDQDEKISI
-611 VNEALCQGCGACVSV
+611 VNEALCQGCGACVSA
-626 CPNKASKL
+626 CPNKACQL
-634 RNARP
+634 RNASP
-639 ETYMAMLE
+639 KTYMAMVD

>member
-1 MKKVG
+1 MKKIG
-6 LFICHCGSNIAGT
+6 LFVCHCGSNIAGT
-19 VNIEKVKNYFSGE
+19 VNIEMVKNYFAE
-32 KDITVSDDYKYMCS
+32 YKDIVISDDYKYMCS
-46 EPGQKKLRDA
+46 EPGQKMLRDA
-56 IIEKELN
+56 IKERELS

-80 NAALAAGLN
+80 NAAIAAGLN
-89 PYQVEIANIR
+89 PYKVEIANIR

-105 HQKDKEK
+105 HQKEKDK
-112 ATEKAIQIIKTMIEK
+112 ATEKSIAIIKTMIEK
-127 VKRDEPLTPIEFDIT
+127 VKRDEALEPIEFELT

-165 YEVILVEKKHSIGG
+165 YEVILVEKRHSIGG
-179 KMLQLSETFPTLD
+179 KMLELSETFPTLD

-204 AGRHPKIKLM
+204 AGRHPKIKLL
-214 VYSQLEEVK
+214 VYSEVEEIK
-223 GYIGNFDIKIR
+223 GYIGNFDVKIR
-234 KKASYVDW
+234 RKASYVDW
-242 AKCTGCGLCQEKC
+242 TKCTGCGLCQEKC
-255 PTKTESEFD
+255 PSKTDSEFD
-264 RGIGERKAI
+264 HGLGERKAI

-283 KPIIDKESCRFFRE
+283 KPIIDKASCRYFRE
-297 GKCRVCEKVC
+297 GKCKVCEKVC
-307 PVGAINYEMKDEVI
+307 PVQAINYEMKDEVI

-332 GFDVMDVEKIP
+332 GYDILETEKIP
-343 EYGYGVY
+343 EYGYGMY

-445 QQSMEEADLLYIRG
+445 QQSMEEANLLYIRG
-459 RVARIMQEGDKLVI
+459 RVARIMQEREKLVV
-473 WGADTLSGRKVEIKA
+473 WGVDTLSGRKVEIKA
-488 DMVVLATAAVPSN
+488 DMVVLGTAVVPFK
-501 GAKELANVLRTATD
+501 GAKELGKVLRTSTD

-534 GGIYLAGCA
+534 GGVYLAGCA

-563 LSLFGQEKMIQEPL
+563 LSLFGQEKMVQEPL
-577 VAYVEEDL
+577 VACVDEDL

-592 VTACPFDA
+592 VAACPFDA
-600 RQIDVDTKISM
+600 RQLDVDAKISI

-626 CPNKASKL
+626 CPNKASQL
-634 RNARP
+634 RNAKP
-639 ETYMAMLE
+639 QTFMAMVDR
-647 KYL
+647 YL

>member
-1 MKKVG
+1 MKKIG

-19 VNIEKVKNYFSGE
+19 VDIGKVKGYFSE
-32 KDITVSDDYKYMCS
+32 YDDIEISDDYKYMCS

-56 IIEKELN
+56 IKEQELD

-80 NAALAAGLN
+80 NAAVSAGLN
-89 PYQVEIANIR
+89 PYKVEIANIR

-105 HQKDKEK
+105 HQKEKDK
-112 ATEKAIQIIKTMIEK
+112 ATEKAIAIIKTMIEK
-127 VKRDEPLTPIEFDIT
+127 VKRDEPLQPLEFNIT

-155 TAAVDIANAG
+155 TAAIDIANAG
-165 YEVILVEKKHSIGG
+165 YEVVLVEKRHSIGG
-179 KMLQLSETFPTLD
+179 KMLELSETFPTLD

-204 AGRHPKIKLM
+204 AGRHPKIKLL
-214 VYSQLEEVK
+214 VYSEVEEVK
-223 GYIGNFDIKIR
+223 GYIGNFDVKIR
-234 KKASYVDW
+234 RKASYVDW
-242 AKCTGCGLCQEKC
+242 TKCTGCGLCQEKC

-264 RGIGERKAI
+264 HGLGERKAI

-283 KPIIDKESCRFFRE
+283 KPIIDKNSCRFFRE

-307 PVGAINYEMKDEVI
+307 PVQAINYEMKDEII

-332 GFDVMDVEKIP
+332 GYDILETEKIP
-343 EYGYGVY
+343 EYGYGMY
-350 PDVIDGLQFERLNSA
+350 KDVIDGLQFERLNSA

-445 QQSMEEADLLYIRG
+445 QQSMEEANLLYIRG
-459 RVARIMQEGDKLVI
+459 RVARIMQEGDKLIV
-473 WGADTLSGRKVEIKA
+473 WGVDTLSGRKVEIKA
-488 DMVVLATAAVPSN
+488 DMVVLGTAVIPSS
-501 GAKELANVLRTATD
+501 GAKELAKILRTSTD

-556 GAAAAKV
+556 GAAASKV
-563 LSLFGQEKMIQEPL
+563 LSLFGQEKMVQEPL
-577 VAYVEEDL
+577 IACVDADL
-585 CSGCGLC
+585 CSGCGIC

-600 RQIDVDTKISM
+600 RMLDVEAKISI
-611 VNEALCQGCGACVSV
+611 VNEALCQGCGACVSA
-626 CPNKASKL
+626 CPNKACQL
-634 RNARP
+634 RNASP
-639 ETYMAMLE
+639 QTYMAMVDR
-647 KYL
+647 YL

>member
-1 MKKVG
+1 MKKIG
-6 LFICHCGSNIAGT
+6 LFVCHCGSNIAGT
-19 VNIEKVKNYFSGE
+19 VNIERVKNYFSE
-32 KDITVSDDYKYMCS
+32 YKDIEISDDYKYMCS

-56 IIEKELN
+56 IKEKELN

-80 NAALAAGLN
+80 NAAIAAGLN
-89 PYQVEIANIR
+89 PYKVEIANIR

-112 ATEKAIQIIKTMIEK
+112 ATEKAIAIIKTMIEK
-127 VKRDEPLTPIEFDIT
+127 VKNDEALEPLKFEVT
-142 KRALVIGG
+142 KRVLVVGG

-165 YEVILVEKKHSIGG
+165 YEVLLVEKRHSIGG
-179 KMLQLSETFPTLD
+179 KMLELSETFPTLD

-204 AGRHPKIKLM
+204 AGRHLKIKLL
-214 VYSQLEEVK
+214 VYSEIEEVK
-223 GYIGNFDIKIR
+223 GYIGNFDVKIR
-234 KKASYVDW
+234 RKASYVDW
-242 AKCTGCGLCQEKC
+242 SKCTGCGLCQEKC
-255 PTKTESEFD
+255 PTKTDSEFD
-264 RGIGERKAI
+264 HGLGERKAI

-283 KPIIDKESCRFFRE
+283 KPIIDKSSCRYFKE
-297 GKCRVCEKVC
+297 GKCKVCEKVC
-307 PVGAINYEMKDEVI
+307 PVQAINYEMKDEII

-332 GFDVMDVEKIP
+332 GYNILKTEQIP

-390 VGSRDPEKGI
+390 VGSRDPERGI
-400 PYCSRICCMYLGKH
+400 SYCSRICCMYLGKH

-445 QQSMEEADLLYIRG
+445 QKSMEEASLLYIRG
-459 RVARIMQEGDKLVI
+459 RVARIMQENDKLVV
-473 WGADTLSGRKVEIKA
+473 WGVDTLSGRKVEIKA
-488 DMVVLATAAVPSN
+488 DMVVLGTAVVPSD
-501 GAKELANVLRTATD
+501 GAKELAKILRTSTD

-563 LSLFGQEKMIQEPL
+563 LSLFSQEMMVQEPL
-577 VAYVEEDL
+577 VACVEEDL

-592 VTACPFDA
+592 VAACTFDA
-600 RQIDVDTKISM
+600 RQLDVEAKISI

-626 CPNKASKL
+626 CPNKASQL
-634 RNARP
+634 RNAKP
-639 ETYMAMLE
+639 KTYMAMVE

>member
-19 VNIEKVKNYFSGE
+19 VNIEKVKSHFSDVEGVS
-32 KDITVSDDYKYMCS
+32 ISDDYKYMCS

-56 IIEKELN
+56 ITEKELN

-105 HQKDKEK
+105 HQKDKER
-112 ATEKAIQIIKTMIEK
+112 ATDKAIQIIKTMIEK
-127 VKRDEPLTPIEFDIT
+127 VKRDEALTPIEFEVT

-165 YEVILVEKKHSIGG
+165 YEVILVEKRHSIGG

-223 GYIGNFDIKIR
+223 GYIGNFDVKIR

-242 AKCTGCGLCQEKC
+242 TKCTGCGLCQEKC
-255 PTKTESEFD
+255 PTKTQSEFD
-264 RGIGERKAI
+264 RGIGTRKAI

-283 KPIIDKESCRFFRE
+283 KPIIDKGSCKFFLE
-297 GKCRVCEKVC
+297 GKCKVCEKVC

-321 EEKVGAIIVAT
+321 EEKVGAVVVAT
-332 GFDVMDVEKIP
+332 GFDIMDVEKIP
-343 EYGYGVY
+343 EYGYGMY

-372 IRRPS
+372 IKRPS

-445 QQSMEEADLLYIRG
+445 QQSMEEANLLYVRG
-459 RVARIMQEGDKLVI
+459 RVARIMQEGDKLIV
-473 WGADTLSGRKVEIKA
+473 WGVDTLSGRKVEIKA
-488 DMVVLATAAVPSN
+488 DMVVLGTAAVPSN

-543 QAPKDIPDTVAQA
+543 QSPKDIPDTVAQA

-563 LSLFGQEKMIQEPL
+563 LSLFGQEKMVQEPL
-577 VAYVEEDL
+577 VACVDEDL

-592 VTACPFDA
+592 VAACPFDA
-600 RQIDVDTKISM
+600 RYIDEETKISM

-634 RNARP
+634 RNAMP

-647 KYL
+647 RYL

>member
-19 VNIEKVKNYFSGE
+19 VNIEKVKNYFLEE
-32 KDITVSDDYKYMCS
+32 KGVSVSDDYKYMCS

-56 IIEKELN
+56 ITEKELN

-142 KRALVIGG
+142 KKALVIGG

-165 YEVILVEKKHSIGG
+165 YEVILVEKRHSIGG

-223 GYIGNFDIKIR
+223 GYIGNFDVKIR

-242 AKCTGCGLCQEKC
+242 TKCTGCGLCQEKC

-283 KPIIDKESCRFFRE
+283 KPIIDKESCRYFRE
-297 GKCRVCEKVC
+297 GKCKVCEKVC
-307 PVGAINYEMKDEVI
+307 PVSAINYEMKDEII

-459 RVARIMQEGDKLVI
+459 RVARIMQEGDKLVV

-488 DMVVLATAAVPSN
+488 DMVVLGTAAVPSK

-543 QAPKDIPDTVAQA
+543 QSPKDIPDTVAQA

-563 LSLFGQEKMIQEPL
+563 LSLFGQEKMVQEPL
-577 VAYVEEDL
+577 VACVEEDL

-592 VTACPFDA
+592 VAACPFDA
-600 RQIDVDTKISM
+600 RQLDEETKISM

-634 RNARP
+634 RNAKP

>member
-1 MKKVG
+1 MKKIG
-6 LFICHCGSNIAGT
+6 LYICHCGSNIAGT
-19 VNIEKVKNYFSGE
+19 VNIEKVKNYFSGME
-32 KDITVSDDYKYMCS
+32 GVEISDDYKYMCS

-56 IIEKELN
+56 IVERELN

-112 ATEKAIQIIKTMIEK
+112 ATEKAIDIIKVMLEK
-127 VKRDEPLTPIEFDIT
+127 VKKDEPLQPIEFEIT

-165 YEVILVEKKHSIGG
+165 YEVILVEKRHSIGG

-204 AGRHPKIKLM
+204 AGRHPRIKLM
-214 VYSQLEEVK
+214 VYSEVEEVK
-223 GYIGNFDIKIR
+223 GYIGNFDVKIR

-242 AKCTGCGLCQEKC
+242 SKCTGCGLCQEKC
-255 PTKTESEFD
+255 PSKTSSEFD
-264 RGIGERKAI
+264 RELGERKAI

-283 KPIIDKESCRFFRE
+283 KPIIDRESCRFFRE
-297 GKCRVCEKVC
+297 GKCRVCEKIC
-307 PVGAINYEMKDEVI
+307 PVQAINYEMKDEIV

-332 GFDVMDVEKIP
+332 GYDILEVDKIP
-343 EYGYGVY
+343 EYGYGMY

-377 DGKVPKE
+377 DGKIPKE

-400 PYCSRICCMYLGKH
+400 PYCSRVCCMYLGKH

-420 KVPDGQAYLFYM
+420 KVSDGQAYLFYM

-445 QQSMEEADLLYIRG
+445 QQSMEEANLLYIRG
-459 RVARIMQEGDKLVI
+459 RVARIFQEGDKLVV
-473 WGADTLSGRKVEIKA
+473 WGVDTLSGKKVEIKA
-488 DMVVLATAAVPSN
+488 DMVVLGSAVVPSE
-501 GAKELANVLRTATD
+501 GAKELAKILRTSTD

-556 GAAAAKV
+556 GAAASKV
-563 LSLFGQEKMIQEPL
+563 LSLFGQEKMVQEPL
-577 VAYVEEDL
+577 VACVDCDL

-592 VTACPFDA
+592 VSACPFDA
-600 RQIDVDTKISM
+600 RQLDTEEKISM

-626 CPNKASKL
+626 CPNKASSL
-634 RNARP
+634 RNAKP
-639 ETYMAMLE
+639 QTYMSMVE
-647 KYL
+647 RYL